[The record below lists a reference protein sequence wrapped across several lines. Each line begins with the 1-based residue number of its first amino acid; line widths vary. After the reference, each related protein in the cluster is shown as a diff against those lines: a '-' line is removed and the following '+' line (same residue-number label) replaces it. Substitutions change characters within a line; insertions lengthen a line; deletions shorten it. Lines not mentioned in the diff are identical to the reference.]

1 MNKVGNFPETRS
13 NRKFCILIG
22 VLSTALWGIYIY
34 IGINSL
40 FNKFILLILRI
51 SDIIH
56 KTDMKRKS
64 VAGATQYCCDIDGC
78 NKVFSRSDHLAR
90 HKLNHNP
97 ETFYSCK
104 WEGCNKQFVRKDVK
118 EKHENRHIIKNE
130 KQKHIQAKR
139 KSQGLSLKS
148 TNSPLENIS
157 NTDFNDRNIPEDK
170 SDIMSPNKIRRRLT
184 SFHLNND
191 EYNYNNGFMG
201 NGVDSQMAKTP
212 DLCGDLEMLN
222 NDSMNYMTEKNLLP
236 TDLTQWLF
244 KDDAFLNNTGELS
257 PNFIFN
263 GVDNYSSSLSMDAFA
278 ISPKFPHPNF
288 QTYVDDQII
297 LKLTLLIPS
306 LSNNMDFGAVQIERS
321 LEIYWS
327 IFHVQYPILHRP
339 SFYTPEVHPLLLLS
353 IIMIGAGLSY
363 HTGQDESQIFKDA
376 RCLAD
381 TIAEPL
387 RWLICSSDE
396 FTSPAKSWIIQ
407 SLIILESYEFSCSNR
422 KLHERAYL
430 HHGLKIQLLRRSPLL
445 GGDPLNKSNEDNE
458 LTEEQDL
465 WKKWIEIESLK
476 RAALVS
482 FYIDTIRATI
492 FGHEI
497 ILFAHQ
503 IKLSLPCD
511 DMLWEMSSIDKNNL
525 PPQTETPKF
534 ITALTKLLRKEKF
547 EAPSLSRKILL
558 AGLLTINYQMEQ
570 KDLQVS
576 FLGWESVKE
585 TWKETIY
592 MAIEEWKEAICH
604 GSCRDTKTAFYL
616 PFSNDGTHPL
626 SSRINDTQCKFPIY
640 HIGQALM
647 KINQYDC
654 IIYAG
659 APSRMNVKTAE
670 RDYTAVEQRIK
681 VWANSLAGRL
691 SVVDCYLF
699 LYEMLFAEDND
710 DMRLFYDPSRD
721 PIFYRPNIVATSLFV
736 VWAFNFSLHGPGSS
750 AYSNN
755 EIQTSSL
762 DASQANLSE
771 DGHCYI
777 KRICETLKKKNNDN
791 KLFNDHKKMYANS
804 LNEIPN
810 KHKLVGLLRLF
821 KDRYINCNSSICRE
835 YSDLLEN
842 CIQRSLGRK
851 RQY

>member
-1 MNKVGNFPETRS
+1 
-13 NRKFCILIG
+13 
-22 VLSTALWGIYIY
+22 
-34 IGINSL
+34 
-40 FNKFILLILRI
+40 
-51 SDIIH
+51 
-56 KTDMKRKS
+56 MKRKS
-64 VAGATQYCCDIDGC
+64 VSGGSQYNCDIAGC
-78 NKVFSRSDHLAR
+78 NKAFSRSDHLAR

-97 ETFYSCK
+97 ETFYICK

-118 EKHENRHIIKNE
+118 EKHENRHAIKAE
-130 KQKHIQAKR
+130 KQKHNQAKR
-139 KSQGLSLKS
+139 KSQGQSLKS

-157 NTDFNDRNIPEDK
+157 NTDFTDRNTDDK
-170 SDIMSPNKIRRRLT
+170 SDDMSPNKIRRRLT
-184 SFHLNND
+184 SFNLNND
-191 EYNYNNGFMG
+191 NYDYNSAFMV
-201 NGVDSQMAKTP
+201 NGVGSQMAKSP
-212 DLCGDLEMLN
+212 NFGGNLEVLN
-222 NDSMNYMTEKNLLP
+222 NNSINYLPEKTLLP

-244 KDDAFLNNTGELS
+244 KDDAFLNNNGELS

-263 GVDNYSSSLSMDAFA
+263 GIDNYSSSLSMDAFA
-278 ISPKFPHPNF
+278 VSPKFPHPNF
-288 QTYVDDQII
+288 QTYLDDQII
-297 LKLTLLIPS
+297 QKLTLLIPS
-306 LSNNMDFGAVQIERS
+306 LANNIDFGAVQIERC

-353 IIMIGAGLSY
+353 IVMIGAGLSY
-363 HTGQDESQIFKDA
+363 QTGQDETHIFTDA
-376 RCLAD
+376 HGLAD
-381 TIAEPL
+381 NIAETL
-387 RWLICSSDE
+387 RWLICASEE

-445 GGDPLNKSNEDNE
+445 GGDPLNRSNEDNE

-482 FYIDTIRATI
+482 FYLDTIRATI

-534 ITALTKLLRKEKF
+534 ITALTKLLKKEKF

-570 KDLQVS
+570 KDLQVT

-585 TWKETIY
+585 SWKETIY
-592 MAIEEWKEAICH
+592 LAIEEWRDAVCH
-604 GSCRDTKTAFYL
+604 GSCRATKTAFYL

-626 SSRINDTQCKFPIY
+626 SARINDIQCKFPIY

-670 RDYTAVEQRIK
+670 RDYTAVEGRIK
-681 VWANSLAGRL
+681 VWANSLAGRIAA
-691 SVVDCYLF
+691 VDCYLF
-699 LYEMLFAEDND
+699 LFEMLFAEDD
-710 DMRLFYDPSRD
+710 DSMHLFYDPSRD

-736 VWAFNFSLHGPGSS
+736 IWAFNFSLYGPESFIYSDKNLEASYQDVSS
-750 AYSNN
+750 PGFYRRVN
-755 EIQTSSL
+755 ELNGIDL
-762 DASQANLSE
+762 EKENLKIE
-771 DGHCYI
+771 DGHLYI
-777 KRICETLKKKNNDN
+777 KRICETFKRKNNN
-791 KLFNDHKKMYANS
+791 EALSKKYKRKYAS
-804 LNEIPN
+804 YLDCISD
-810 KHKLVGLLRLF
+810 KHKVVGLLRLF
-821 KDRYINCNSSICRE
+821 KDRYILCNSSICRE

-851 RQY
+851 RQ